1 MSDAADGILETR
13 DDGKKV
19 VRFERRLAH
28 PPERVWEALTRPEE
42 LSAWWGDADVDLV
55 EGGEFTMRWR
65 NRGPNGEPGPVMQA
79 RITELD
85 PPRVLETSGDMHG
98 LLRWELEADP
108 GGGTVLRFTST
119 LDMPDGYFDTR
130 VLAGW
135 HWHLDALAR
144 ALEGDRADLV
154 NIWDSWNPIHARYEE
169 LAGQAN

>member
-1 MSDAADGILETR
+1 MSDAADGTLETR

-28 PPERVWEALTRPEE
+28 PVERVWEALTRPEE
-42 LSAWWGDADVDLV
+42 LSAWWGDAHVDLV

-65 NRGPNGEPGPVMQA
+65 NTGPNGEPPPVMHA

-85 PPRVLETSGDMHG
+85 PPRLLETSGDMHG
-98 LLRWELEADP
+98 VLRWELEPVD
-108 GGGTVLRFTST
+108 GGTVLRFSST
-119 LDMPDGYFDTR
+119 LDLPADFATK

-144 ALEGDRADLV
+144 ALEGEPTDLV
-154 NIWDSWNPIHARYEE
+154 NMMDSWNPIHARYEE
-169 LAGQAN
+169 LAEQAN

>member
-1 MSDAADGILETR
+1 MSTAAEGILETR
-13 DDGKKV
+13 DDGQKV

-28 PPERVWEALTRPEE
+28 PVERVWEALTRPDE

-55 EGGEFTMRWR
+55 EGGEFNIRWR
-65 NRGPNGEPGPVMQA
+65 NVGPNGEPAPARQA

-85 PPRVLETSGDMHG
+85 PPRLLETSGDRHG
-98 LLRWELEADP
+98 VLRWELEPVD
-108 GGGTVLRFTST
+108 GGTLLRFSST
-119 LDMPDGYFDTR
+119 LDLPADFGTR

-144 ALEGDRADLV
+144 ALEGERADLV

>member
-1 MSDAADGILETR
+1 MSDAADGTLDTR

-28 PPERVWEALTRPEE
+28 PVERVWEALTRPEE

-55 EGGEFTMRWR
+55 EGGEFVMRWQ
-65 NRGPNGEPGPVMQA
+65 NKTPNGEPPPVMHA

-85 PPRVLETSGDMHG
+85 PPRLLETSGDRHG
-98 LLRWELEADP
+98 VLRWELEPFD
-108 GGGTVLRFTST
+108 GGTLLRFSST
-119 LDMPDGYFDTR
+119 LDMPEGFETR

-135 HWHLDALAR
+135 HWHLAALAR
-144 ALEGDRADLV
+144 ALEGERTDLV
-154 NIWDSWNPIHARYEE
+154 NIQASWDPIHARYEE

>member
-1 MSDAADGILETR
+1 MSEAADGILETR
-13 DDGKKV
+13 GDGTKV

-28 PPERVWEALTRPEE
+28 PVERVWEALTRPEE

-55 EGGEFTMRWR
+55 EGGEFVMRWR
-65 NRGPNGEPGPVMQA
+65 NVGPNGEPPPVMHA

-98 LLRWELEADP
+98 VLRWELEPAD
-108 GGGTVLRFTST
+108 GGTLLRFSST
-119 LDMPDGYFDTR
+119 LDLPADFETK

-144 ALEGDRADLV
+144 ALEGEPTDLV
-154 NIWDSWNPIHARYEE
+154 NMQASWNPIHARYEE